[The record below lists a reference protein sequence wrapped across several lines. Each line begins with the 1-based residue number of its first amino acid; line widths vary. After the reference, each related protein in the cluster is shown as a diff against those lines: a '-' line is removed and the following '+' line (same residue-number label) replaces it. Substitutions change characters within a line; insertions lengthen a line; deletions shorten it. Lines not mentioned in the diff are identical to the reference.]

1 MSIVYD
7 RYQFCAD
14 MAELVDAT
22 DLKSVGTCSRAGS
35 IPAFRTT
42 FKLTLCSQRVFL
54 RFILGIFAYPSGLP
68 VNSPVR
74 PFYPLNFLILKL
86 LF

>member
-42 FKLTLCSQRVFL
+42 FKLTLWKQRVFL
-54 RFILGIFAYPSGLP
+54 CFILGNFTYPSGID
-68 VNSPVR
+68 VK
-74 PFYPLNFLILKL
+74 KL
-86 LF
+86 L

>member
-1 MSIVYD
+1 MKNTLCYQSSYQVY
-7 RYQFCAD
+7 CAD

-42 FKLTLCSQRVFL
+42 FEITLWKQRVFL
-54 RFILGIFAYPSGLP
+54 C
-68 VNSPVR
+68 
-74 PFYPLNFLILKL
+74 LNPAFWGVTQQKIAL
-86 LF
+86 

>member
-1 MSIVYD
+1 MMLPMLSGLN
-7 RYQFCAD
+7 AD

-42 FKLTLCSQRVFL
+42 FEITLWKQRVFL
-54 RFILGIFAYPSGLP
+54 CLNPAFWGSHPAAIL
-68 VNSPVR
+68 
-74 PFYPLNFLILKL
+74 L
-86 LF
+86 LSR

>member
-1 MSIVYD
+1 
-7 RYQFCAD
+7 

-22 DLKSVGTCSRAGS
+22 DLKSVEDFPRAGS

-54 RFILGIFAYPSGLP
+54 LFFLGIFAYPSGLP
-68 VNSPVR
+68 VNSPVKD
-74 PFYPLNFLILKL
+74 ILPIRFFDTKTT
-86 LF
+86 F

>member
-42 FKLTLCSQRVFL
+42 FKLTL
-54 RFILGIFAYPSGLP
+54 
-68 VNSPVR
+68 
-74 PFYPLNFLILKL
+74 
-86 LF
+86 

>member
-42 FKLTLCSQRVFL
+42 FKLTLCLQRVFFMFCF
-54 RFILGIFAYPSGLP
+54 RIFFLP
-68 VNSPVR
+68 VR
-74 PFYPLNFLILKL
+74 AARQIARQRYFTH
-86 LF
+86 